1 MIESGRQTFMP
12 IRTLDLHR
20 VEHLTLRNNFAVTY
34 KDPYYQ
40 VWLYL
45 DNFFFSST
53 TWSSNRLS
61 RKWVSNKSR
70 ETFLILETWLKNL
83 NGKLPFGLVT
93 KPQFANTSVNFSW
106 VSFFFSFIFLFILNE
121 KWICIY
127 LISCMLIFKKNGEM
141 VFCYQ
146 NCSDL
151 LWEKMV
157 LVVKKNFWNSRP
169 RVAKNLRSL
178 EQFIQTVKGQNN
190 FW

>member
-106 VSFFFSFIFLFILNE
+106 VSFFYYYYLSSSLYWTKNEYAFTWSVACWFLKRME
-121 KWICIY
+121 KWYFVTKIVLTYCE
-127 LISCMLIFKKNGEM
+127 KKWFWWLRKTFEIQGREL
-141 VFCYQ
+141 Q
-146 NCSDL
+146 
-151 LWEKMV
+151 
-157 LVVKKNFWNSRP
+157 KNWDH
-169 RVAKNLRSL
+169 
-178 EQFIQTVKGQNN
+178 
-190 FW
+190 